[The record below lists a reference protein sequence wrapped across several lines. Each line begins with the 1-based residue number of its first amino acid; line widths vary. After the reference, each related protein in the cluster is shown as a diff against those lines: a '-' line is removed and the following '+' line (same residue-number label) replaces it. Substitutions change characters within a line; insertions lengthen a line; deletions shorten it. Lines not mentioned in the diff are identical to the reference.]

1 MWKKFKYSIVKGK
14 KPWNLVLC
22 ESVFFSTYIDH
33 IMVVGNRY
41 PVSAVMFEKPAVFS
55 IAGQA
60 TKNITFLEHHLAGA
74 KRQILEPSKST
85 IDDEKQ
91 EMTTDITSGSLTCAE
106 FLPPTFLS
114 FSFEGWLLR
123 RIYCN
128 GDVLTTP
135 LTAI

>member
-1 MWKKFKYSIVKGK
+1 MWKKFRYSIVKGK

-41 PVSAVMFEKPAVFS
+41 PVAAVMFEKPAVFS
-55 IAGQA
+55 IAG
-60 TKNITFLEHHLAGA
+60 HHLAGA
-74 KRQILEPSKST
+74 KRQIPEPSNSSL
-85 IDDEKQ
+85 DDEKQ
-91 EMTTDITSGSLTCAE
+91 AMTTDITSGSLKCAE

-123 RIYCN
+123 RI
-128 GDVLTTP
+128 
-135 LTAI
+135 